1 MKQLPISSQPL
12 GFSLLK
18 DCYQN
23 LVAIQESTCAA
34 KCSNTLPMLY
44 GTVEDVYLSRD
55 ENGRNISRTIPH
67 RFLHFTRSNSYF
79 WTNSNL
85 VRNTKYQIRK
95 WNGNDLSVFS
105 PTVFYFSLFIRNI
118 PFLKFSLCRFWPTRS
133 SALEKLYLFHTI
145 SDEDDFYIKIVALH
159 EIYIFLVFSF
169 FI

>member
-23 LVAIQESTCAA
+23 LVAIQTVQNSESVGSLVNLPWFSLSDASESTCAA

-105 PTVFYFSLFIRNI
+105 RPFSTFRFLFR
-118 PFLKFSLCRFWPTRS
+118 
-133 SALEKLYLFHTI
+133 I
-145 SDEDDFYIKIVALH
+145 SCF
-159 EIYIFLVFSF
+159 
-169 FI
+169 